1 MKDVLFKERTLC
13 TLGIAEQKV
22 HSTFGYYLTVVD
34 MRVFKSKQ
42 HYILLDENESLWHSV
57 R

>member
-42 HYILLDENESLWHSV
+42 HHMLLDQNESLWHSV